1 MTDMYVTDSLICNI
15 VSFLSPVKNL
25 TELMTDMQLGSFLEL
40 IEQAGINITMGKGNV
55 TLFAPTNQAMKG
67 IVAVLSDAVLF

>member
-1 MTDMYVTDSLICNI
+1 
-15 VSFLSPVKNL
+15 
-25 TELMTDMQLGSFLEL
+25 MTDMQLGSFLEL

-55 TLFAPTNQAMKG
+55 TLFAPTNRAMKG